1 MTTPEKIAALCHVS
15 PDSVKRAAKADGHYL
30 ARKHRDAL
38 VAAFGEA
45 VADVYCPVRA
55 RKRRTVPEGRY
66 RRKPVDAAKA
76 RRELAEVAK

>member
-1 MTTPEKIAALCHVS
+1 MTTPEKIAALCNVT
-15 PDSVKRAAKADGHYL
+15 PAAVKRAAKADGHYL
-30 ARKHRDAL
+30 ARRHRDGL

-55 RKRRTVPEGRY
+55 RKRRADTGGRH
-66 RRKPVDAAKA
+66 RRKPVDAKLA

>member
-1 MTTPEKIAALCHVS
+1 MTTPEEIAALCNVS
-15 PDSVKRAAKADGHYL
+15 PAAVKRAAKADGHYL
-30 ARKHRDAL
+30 ARGHRDGL

-55 RKRRTVPEGRY
+55 RKRRTVPDGRY
-66 RRKPVDAAKA
+66 RRKPVDPEQA